1 MNLEEELARVKASLQ
16 EKEGNYLLL
25 CNNYKKMK
33 KESELK
39 DKIIIN
45 QEKEIR
51 ELTQKVKMYEE
62 RLNLRIN

>member
-33 KESELK
+33 KEPELK